1 MARQPDIQYIHMY
14 TDGSAARKIAPVAP
28 VHKAQIPRKRKQK
41 KIIICVDP
49 LAIMALTVAVV
60 MMVLMA
66 VGLTKLNQARE
77 KTAVMEQYVSQ
88 LQNETKSLRQANEG
102 GYDLNHVEQTAKA
115 LGMIPVEDVEHIT
128 VQVQMPEVESEPT
141 AWERLCV
148 FLTGLFA

>member
-1 MARQPDIQYIHMY
+1 MARQPDVQYIHLY
-14 TDGSAARKIAPVAP
+14 TDGNAARKIAPVAP
-28 VHKAQIPRKRKQK
+28 VHKAQIPKKRKQK

-77 KTAVMEQYVSQ
+77 QTAVMEQYVNQ
-88 LQNETKSLRQANEG
+88 LQNETQSLQEAYEA
-102 GYDLNHVEQTAKA
+102 GYDLEHVEQTAKA
-115 LGMIPVEDVEHIT
+115 LGMIPAQDVEHIT
-128 VQVQMPEVESEPT
+128 VQVHMPGAESEPT